1 MHFGPVKDKLQQSYD
16 RVAAA
21 YAEHF
26 RDELEHKPFDRKVL
40 DWLLE
45 KVGGGLLCDLGC
57 GPGQVARYLHER
69 GASVCGIDISEE
81 MVRQASA
88 LHPGITFQWGNMLN
102 LADVSDNTYSGI
114 AAFYSI
120 IHIPKPRVVQALSE
134 LRRVLAP
141 GGTLLITHH
150 IGSDIIHRDEFLGE
164 QVSID
169 FIFFETKEM
178 KDYLTSAGFLLEEV
192 IERDPYPEV
201 EYQSRRAYIF
211 ARKSKA

>member
-1 MHFGPVKDKLQQSYD
+1 MARQSVPNAVASGPARSDIPDHYSGTRRYRISVLTALPISPVHGGPVKDKLQQSYD
-16 RVAAA
+16 TVAAA

-26 RDELEHKPFDRKVL
+26 RDELEHKPFDRKML

-45 KVGGGLLCDLGC
+45 KAGDGPLCDLGC

-81 MVRQASA
+81 MVRQAGA

-150 IGSDIIHRDEFLGE
+150 
-164 QVSID
+164 
-169 FIFFETKEM
+169 
-178 KDYLTSAGFLLEEV
+178 
-192 IERDPYPEV
+192 
-201 EYQSRRAYIF
+201 
-211 ARKSKA
+211 